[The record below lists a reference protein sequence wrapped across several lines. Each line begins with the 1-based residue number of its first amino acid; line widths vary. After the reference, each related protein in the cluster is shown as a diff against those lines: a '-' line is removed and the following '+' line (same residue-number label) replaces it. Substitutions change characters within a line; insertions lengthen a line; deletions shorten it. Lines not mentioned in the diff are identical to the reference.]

1 MENLELLERA
11 KRGDTQA
18 FGQIYDLYAD
28 RIFKYIRFKIQA
40 LMQAEDIL
48 QEVFIRAWRGMPTLK
63 ITPEMNF
70 QAWMY
75 KIAQNTVNDHLR
87 KIYRSPETQELDE
100 NLPVYQS
107 GSFQEEL
114 DQKGDLKIIKEAF
127 NLLPAQYKEILE
139 LRYIQDLNIDEVCKI
154 TGKTNL
160 AVRLAQHRALKQLR
174 KILGEHYVRGNE

>member
-1 MENLELLERA
+1 MENLELLEKA
-11 KRGDTQA
+11 KNGDSQA
-18 FGQIYDLYAD
+18 FGQIYDLFAD
-28 RIFKYIRFKIQA
+28 RIFKYIRFKISETA
-40 LMQAEDIL
+40 QAEDIL

-63 ITPEMNF
+63 IEPGMNF

-75 KIAQNTVNDHLR
+75 KIAQNAVNDHLR
-87 KIYRSPETQELDE
+87 KVYRAPDIQELDE

-107 GSFQEEL
+107 SSAAE
-114 DQKGDLKIIKEAF
+114 KIDLKSEIEAVKAAF
-127 NLLPAQYKEILE
+127 DFLPAQYKEILE

-174 KILGEHYVRGNE
+174 KILGEKYVFRHE